1 MKKFKLLIIASAI
14 LSLSNM
20 SMAAETT
27 QAKTTV
33 GQRIDDAKIVTVVN
47 ADLVK
52 DKELSAIRINVDST
66 QGNVVLKGTAP
77 NASAKARAESIAKGV
92 NGVVSVDNRLT
103 VGDTVTATSETTSTT
118 SDRDNHDNT
127 TNTTST
133 TYAATKN
140 SVANTAHEVNHD
152 VKNAAHKAG
161 NKLDDAAI
169 NAAINTQ
176 LAADSDLS
184 ALKINVDVK
193 NGHVWLKGPA
203 PSSAAKSRATTIAK
217 SVDGV
222 TQVHNQLVVSKQCK

>member
-1 MKKFKLLIIASAI
+1 MKKFKLLLITSAI
-14 LSLSNM
+14 LSLSNI
-20 SMAAETT
+20 SMAAEQT

-52 DKELSAIRINVDST
+52 DKELSAMRINVDST

-77 NASAKARAESIAKGV
+77 NASAKERAETIAKGV

-103 VGDTVTATSETTSTT
+103 VGDTMNTTTTDRDYNDTKNSTSTAY
-118 SDRDNHDNT
+118 NN
-127 TNTTST
+127 
-133 TYAATKN
+133 TKN

-152 VKNAAHKAG
+152 AKNAAHKAG
-161 NKLDDAAI
+161 QKLDDAAI

-176 LAADSDLS
+176 LAGDNDLS
-184 ALKINVDVK
+184 AIKINVDVK
-193 NGHVWLKGPA
+193 NGQVWLKGTA
-203 PSSAAKSRATTIAK
+203 PSSTAKNRATDIAK

-222 TQVHNQLVVSKQCK
+222 TKVHNQLTVSK